1 MCFLCRRDF
10 QCWRLSGIHDYQLSS
25 EMAMIIY
32 RALIGGFTGLIF
44 GLLLYVGLITLTGS
58 ALRWEHFLYTAITG
72 VVIGILY
79 LRLMPWI
86 VHLAGLAGMILGV
99 VLELLLAGYIWPGMP
114 YERVLSHL
122 LGAGLA
128 GMVSAGLIA
137 SIVLKHRANQQM

>member
-1 MCFLCRRDF
+1 
-10 QCWRLSGIHDYQLSS
+10 
-25 EMAMIIY
+25 MAMIIY
-32 RALIGGFTGLIF
+32 PALIGGFTGLIF

-58 ALRWEHFLYTAITG
+58 ALRGEHSLYMAIIG
-72 VVIGILY
+72 AVIGILS
-79 LRLMPWI
+79 LRLIPWI

-99 VLELLLAGYIWPGMP
+99 ALELLLAGYLWPGMP
-114 YERVLSHL
+114 YERVLSYL

>member
-1 MCFLCRRDF
+1 
-10 QCWRLSGIHDYQLSS
+10 
-25 EMAMIIY
+25 MAMIIY

-58 ALRWEHFLYTAITG
+58 ALRGEHSLYMAIIG
-72 VVIGILY
+72 AVIGILS
-79 LRLMPWI
+79 LRLIPWI

-99 VLELLLAGYIWPGMP
+99 ALELLLAGYLWPGMP
-114 YERVLSHL
+114 YERVLSYL

>member
-1 MCFLCRRDF
+1 MSYLGTPRRQLACFA
-10 QCWRLSGIHDYQLSS
+10 GITFSLFSYI
-25 EMAMIIY
+25 E
-32 RALIGGFTGLIF
+32 
-44 GLLLYVGLITLTGS
+44 VITLTGS
-58 ALRWEHFLYTAITG
+58 ALRGEHSLYMAIIG
-72 VVIGILY
+72 AVIGILS

-99 VLELLLAGYIWPGMP
+99 ALELLLAGYLWPGMP
-114 YERVLSHL
+114 CERVLSYL

>member
-1 MCFLCRRDF
+1 MSYSGTPRRQLACFA
-10 QCWRLSGIHDYQLSS
+10 GITFSLFSYI
-25 EMAMIIY
+25 E
-32 RALIGGFTGLIF
+32 
-44 GLLLYVGLITLTGS
+44 VITLTGS
-58 ALRWEHFLYTAITG
+58 ALRGEHSLYMDIIGA
-72 VVIGILY
+72 VIGILS

-99 VLELLLAGYIWPGMP
+99 ALELLLAGYLWPGMP
-114 YERVLSHL
+114 YERVLSYL

>member
-1 MCFLCRRDF
+1 
-10 QCWRLSGIHDYQLSS
+10 
-25 EMAMIIY
+25 MAMIIY
-32 RALIGGFTGLIF
+32 RALIGGFTGLIS
-44 GLLLYVGLITLTGS
+44 GLLLYVGLIILTGS
-58 ALRWEHFLYTAITG
+58 TLRGEHSLYMAIIG
-72 VVIGILY
+72 AVIGILS

-99 VLELLLAGYIWPGMP
+99 ALELLLAGYLWPGMP
-114 YERVLSHL
+114 YERVLSYL

>member
-1 MCFLCRRDF
+1 MSYSGTPRRQLACFA
-10 QCWRLSGIHDYQLSS
+10 GITFSLFSYI
-25 EMAMIIY
+25 E
-32 RALIGGFTGLIF
+32 
-44 GLLLYVGLITLTGS
+44 VITLTGS
-58 ALRWEHFLYTAITG
+58 ALRGEHSLYMAIIG
-72 VVIGILY
+72 AVIGILS

-99 VLELLLAGYIWPGMP
+99 ALELLLAGYLWPGMP
-114 YERVLSHL
+114 YERVLSYL

>member
-1 MCFLCRRDF
+1 
-10 QCWRLSGIHDYQLSS
+10 
-25 EMAMIIY
+25 MIIY
-32 RALIGGFTGLIF
+32 RALIGGFTGLIS
-44 GLLLYVGLITLTGS
+44 GLLLYVGLIILTGS
-58 ALRWEHFLYTAITG
+58 TLRGEHSLYMAIIG
-72 VVIGILY
+72 AVIGILS

-99 VLELLLAGYIWPGMP
+99 ALELLLAGYLWPGMP
-114 YERVLSHL
+114 YERVLSYL

>member
-1 MCFLCRRDF
+1 MSYSGTPRRQLACFA
-10 QCWRLSGIHDYQLSS
+10 GITFSLFSYI
-25 EMAMIIY
+25 E
-32 RALIGGFTGLIF
+32 
-44 GLLLYVGLITLTGS
+44 VITLTGS
-58 ALRWEHFLYTAITG
+58 ALRGEHSLYMAIIG
-72 VVIGILY
+72 AVIGILS

-99 VLELLLAGYIWPGMP
+99 ALELLLAGYLWPGMP
-114 YERVLSHL
+114 YERVLSYI

>member
-1 MCFLCRRDF
+1 
-10 QCWRLSGIHDYQLSS
+10 
-25 EMAMIIY
+25 MAMIIY

-58 ALRWEHFLYTAITG
+58 ALRGEHSLYMAIIG
-72 VVIGILY
+72 AVIGILS

-99 VLELLLAGYIWPGMP
+99 ALELLLAGYLWPGMP
-114 YERVLSHL
+114 YERVLSYL

>member
-1 MCFLCRRDF
+1 
-10 QCWRLSGIHDYQLSS
+10 
-25 EMAMIIY
+25 MAMIIY

-58 ALRWEHFLYTAITG
+58 ALRGEHSLYMAIIG
-72 VVIGILY
+72 AVIGILS

-99 VLELLLAGYIWPGMP
+99 ALELLLAGYLWSVMP
-114 YERVLSHL
+114 YERVLSYL

>member
-1 MCFLCRRDF
+1 
-10 QCWRLSGIHDYQLSS
+10 
-25 EMAMIIY
+25 MAMIIY

-44 GLLLYVGLITLTGS
+44 GLLLYVGLIILTGS
-58 ALRWEHFLYTAITG
+58 TLRGEHSLYMAIIG
-72 VVIGILY
+72 AVIGILS

-99 VLELLLAGYIWPGMP
+99 ALELLLAGYLWPGMP
-114 YERVLSHL
+114 YERVLSYL